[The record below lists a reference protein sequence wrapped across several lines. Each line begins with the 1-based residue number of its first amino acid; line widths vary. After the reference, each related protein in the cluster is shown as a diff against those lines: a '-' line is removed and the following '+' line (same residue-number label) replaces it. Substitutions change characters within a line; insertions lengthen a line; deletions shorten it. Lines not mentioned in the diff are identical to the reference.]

1 MNLNTLQTWYAG
13 LQEREQRVVAIGSV
27 VLALIILIGGILM
40 PLQSVLSSA
49 VKGIETRRDDLAWMR
64 SNAPEIRAVGNQL
77 PADTGEVPVV
87 LVDRVGREAGLASA
101 LRGTQP
107 NAAGGVRVQLEAAPF
122 DTMVAW
128 LDTLDR
134 RYGLAI
140 ESITVDR
147 TPAPGMVNA
156 SISFTSPRR

>member
-1 MNLNTLQTWYAG
+1 
-13 LQEREQRVVAIGSV
+13 
-27 VLALIILIGGILM
+27 
-40 PLQSVLSSA
+40 
-49 VKGIETRRDDLAWMR
+49 MR
-64 SNAPEIRAVGNQL
+64 INAPEIRARGGDV

-87 LVDRVGREAGLASA
+87 LVDRVGREAGLAGS

-107 NAAGGVRVQLEAAPF
+107 NTTGGVRVQLEAAPF
-122 DTMVAW
+122 DTMVTW

-147 TPAPGMVNA
+147 TPAPGLVNA
-156 SISFTSPRR
+156 SISFSQPRH

>member
-1 MNLNTLQTWYAG
+1 MNKLRNWYAS
-13 LQEREQRVVAIGSV
+13 LQQRKQRVVAFGAIALG
-27 VLALIILIGGILM
+27 LIILIGGILM
-40 PLQSVLSSA
+40 PLQSVVSRA
-49 VKGIETRRDDLAWMR
+49 VKETDTRREDLAWMR
-64 SNAPEIRAVGNQL
+64 VNAPEVRAFGDQV
-77 PADTGEVPVV
+77 PADTGEAPVV
-87 LVDRVGREAGLASA
+87 LVDRVAREAGLASA

-107 NAAGGVRVQLEAAPF
+107 NPTGGVRVQLEAAPF

-134 RYGLAI
+134 RFGLSI

-156 SISFTSPRR
+156 SVSFTQPRR

>member
-1 MNLNTLQTWYAG
+1 MNKLKTWYAS
-13 LQEREQRVVAIGSV
+13 LQQREQRVVAIGAIA
-27 VLALIILIGGILM
+27 LGLIILIGGILM
-40 PLQSVLSSA
+40 PLQSAVSNA
-49 VKGIETRRDDLAWMR
+49 VKGTDTRREDLAWMR
-64 SNAPEIRAVGNQL
+64 ANAAEVRTFGAQL
-77 PADTGEVPVV
+77 PADTGEAPVV

-107 NAAGGVRVQLEAAPF
+107 NATGGVRVQLEAAPF
-122 DTMVAW
+122 DTMVTW

-156 SISFTSPRR
+156 SISFSQPRR

>member
-1 MNLNTLQTWYAG
+1 MNKLRNWYAS
-13 LQEREQRVVAIGSV
+13 LQQREQRVVAVGAI
-27 VLALIILIGGILM
+27 ALGLIVLIGGILM
-40 PLQSVLSSA
+40 PLQSAVSSA
-49 VKGIETRRDDLAWMR
+49 VKETDTRREDLAWMR
-64 SNAPEIRAVGNQL
+64 VNAPEVRAYGDQV
-77 PADTGEVPVV
+77 PADTGEAPVV
-87 LVDRVGREAGLASA
+87 LVDRVAREAGLASA

-107 NAAGGVRVQLEAAPF
+107 NPTGGVRVQLEAAPF

-128 LDTLDR
+128 LDSLDR

-156 SISFTSPRR
+156 SISFSQPRR

>member
-1 MNLNTLQTWYAG
+1 MNALRTWYGG
-13 LQEREQRVVAIGSV
+13 LQEREQRVVALGSV
-27 VLALIILIGGILM
+27 LLALIILIGGILM

-49 VKGIETRRDDLAWMR
+49 VKGIETRREDLAWMR
-64 SNAPEIRAVGNQL
+64 VNASEVRTQGSQL
-77 PADTGEVPVV
+77 QAATGEAPVV

-107 NAAGGVRVQLEAAPF
+107 STTGGVRVQLEAAPF
-122 DTMVAW
+122 DTMVTW

-147 TPAPGMVNA
+147 TPTPGMVNA
-156 SISFTSPRR
+156 SISFTPPRH

>member
-1 MNLNTLQTWYAG
+1 MNKLKTWYAS
-13 LQEREQRVVAIGSV
+13 LQQREQRVVAIGAIA
-27 VLALIILIGGILM
+27 LGLIILIGGILM
-40 PLQSVLSSA
+40 PLQSAVSNA
-49 VKGIETRRDDLAWMR
+49 VKGTDTRREDLAWMR
-64 SNAPEIRAVGNQL
+64 ANAAEVRTFGAQL
-77 PADTGEVPVV
+77 PADTGEAPVV

-107 NAAGGVRVQLEAAPF
+107 NATGGVRVQLEAAPF
-122 DTMVAW
+122 DTMVTW

-156 SISFTSPRR
+156 SISFSQSRR